1 MVLRGATQQIL
12 DEAER
17 SLHDAL
23 CVLTQTVKETR
34 TVFGG
39 GACLTLLALAWLLQ
53 STADAPPFF
62 FLDSHTSNPPLHI
75 VGCSEMLMA
84 TAVENLARTTAGKE
98 AAAMQ
103 AFANALRQLPTI
115 IADNAGFDSQ
125 QLVAEL
131 RAAHAE
137 GKNTLGLDMETG
149 KVSARGRRRAA
160 CRVSC
165 LLPQP

>member
-1 MVLRGATQQIL
+1 
-12 DEAER
+12 
-17 SLHDAL
+17 
-23 CVLTQTVKETR
+23 
-34 TVFGG
+34 
-39 GACLTLLALAWLLQ
+39 
-53 STADAPPFF
+53 
-62 FLDSHTSNPPLHI
+62 
-75 VGCSEMLMA
+75 MLMA

-149 KVSARGRRRAA
+149 KVRG
-160 CRVSC
+160 
-165 LLPQP
+165 